1 MASGALPPAFPMT
14 QIGTDFYWDGGIVSN
29 TPLQH
34 VLEEDGNHNMLIF
47 QVDLFSSRGALPR
60 DIQGVMARQK
70 DITYASRT
78 RYNTDVYRLLR
89 KWKSQTFA
97 ALSKVPEELL
107 TDEERKMRDDLA
119 RLPLVTILH
128 LIYQQQAY
136 EGDAKDYEFS
146 GTSMREHWKSGYCDT
161 KRTLMRRDYMQMP
174 SGGRHVVIYDVHRE
188 REMSD

>member
-1 MASGALPPAFPMT
+1 
-14 QIGTDFYWDGGIVSN
+14 
-29 TPLQH
+29 
-34 VLEEDGNHNMLIF
+34 MLIF

-89 KWKSQTFA
+89 KWKSRTFA
-97 ALSKVPEELL
+97 ALSKVPQELL